1 MFIEKRVDIKAKI
14 LPLALQSVKI
24 QSNTLIRL
32 MYRRTCVR
40 SCLTRNEVIS
50 HCLGDLSKTHFSYF
64 SNTLMASKCDPEYI
78 FGLNT
83 KNPKP
88 LKNIIAQ

>member
-1 MFIEKRVDIKAKI
+1 MKKRVDIKAKI
-14 LPLALQSVKI
+14 LPLGLQSVKI

-32 MYRRTCVR
+32 VYRRTCVR
-40 SCLTRNEVIS
+40 SCLKRNEVIS
-50 HCLGDLSKTHFSYF
+50 HCLGDLIETHFSYF

-83 KNPKP
+83 KKQKP
-88 LKNIIAQ
+88 SLKNIIAQ